1 MIRLGLTGSIATGK
15 STTAKLF
22 ADEGIPVHDADAAVH
37 AIYQEEGVAP
47 VGALVPEAIADGQV
61 DRTALKAALNSDPN
75 LLPKLEAIVHPLVQA
90 REVAAATKARQDG
103 HAVMVFDIPLLFET
117 GGEARMDKVVV
128 VHCTPETQLAR
139 LLDRPGLDEA
149 AARLLMDRQMPQAE
163 KMSRADYLIST
174 DEGVDAAR
182 EDVRRILAD
191 LRA

>member
-47 VGALVPEAIADGQV
+47 VRALVPKAIVDGRV
-61 DRTALKAALNSDPN
+61 DRTTLKAALNSDPG

-90 REVAAATKARQDG
+90 REAAAAAKAKQDG

-117 GGEARMDKVVV
+117 GGEARMDKIVV
-128 VHCTPETQLAR
+128 VHCTPEAQLAR

-174 DEGVDAAR
+174 EEGVDSAR